1 MKIVQII
8 GGLGNQMF
16 QYALAVAL
24 RNRFEDEV
32 KIDTSF
38 FNGYPLHNGFELQ
51 RIFNTTIPIA
61 TKEEVRNV
69 YHHFI
74 GHYTLCRIY
83 KHLFPKMKNEFR
95 EVRATEYDSN
105 LFAEDINAYYDGY
118 WQDYRYLY
126 PSRLSIKKEFSWKEP
141 LSSVNEKLYN
151 QLLHSNSISVHVRG
165 GDYNNH
171 PVFGGICDL
180 DYYKRAFKLLDKE
193 IDDKTNIVF
202 FSNDQE
208 FCQKEIVPLLKAGHP
223 IIADWNRGKDSYIDM
238 RLMTACKTNIIA
250 NSSFSWWGAFLNEN
264 KAHKVIA
271 PSKWTNTNQSA
282 VRCIPDWIK
291 I

>member
-24 RNRFEDEV
+24 RNKFDDEV

-38 FNGYPLHNGFELQ
+38 FNGYHLHNGFELQ
-51 RIFNTTIPIA
+51 RIFNTTIPVA
-61 TKEEVRNV
+61 TKKEVRNV

-74 GHYTLCRIY
+74 GHYMLCRIY
-83 KHLFPKMKNEFR
+83 KHLFPKKQNEFR
-95 EVRATEYDSN
+95 EVRATAFDPK
-105 LFAEDINAYYDGY
+105 LFSEDIDAYYDGY

-126 PSRLSIKKEFSWKEP
+126 SFRESIKKEFSWKGP
-141 LSSVNEKLYN
+141 LSSVNKDLYN
-151 QLLHSNSISVHVRG
+151 KLLHNNSISVHVRG

-171 PVFGGICDL
+171 PVFGGICDIE
-180 DYYKRAFKLLDKE
+180 YYRKAFKILNKS
-193 IDDKTNIVF
+193 IDDNTIIVF
-202 FSNDQE
+202 FSNDQDY
-208 FCQKEIVPLLKAGHP
+208 CRKEIVPLLNAGQP
-223 IIADWNRGKDSYIDM
+223 IIVDWNQGKNSYIDM
-238 RLMTACKTNIIA
+238 RLMSACKTNIIA
-250 NSSFSWWGAFLNEN
+250 NSTFSWWGAFLNEN
-264 KAHKVIA
+264 ENYQVIA

-282 VRCIPDWIK
+282 ERCLPDWIK